1 MAIQLQADPL
11 GYFSP
16 SRQALVEQCAHLLTL
31 AFQPEDFYE
40 QQDINLFLMPSRN
53 VQREKAIDFRQRLS
67 QVMLEASSRG
77 QPMNIQQAGQLVW
90 QQLEEEL
97 FNLLVANTE

>member
-1 MAIQLQADPL
+1 
-11 GYFSP
+11 
-16 SRQALVEQCAHLLTL
+16 LLTL

-40 QQDINLFLMPSRN
+40 QQDINLILMPSRN

-77 QPMNIQQAGQLVW
+77 QPMNIQQAEQLVW

-97 FNLLVANTE
+97 FNLLVADTE